1 MHLGQSPSGDPTHA
15 VPTNQGRIPTGAPT
29 LDFSGR
35 RVLIAGGSKGIGRE
49 LALAFAGA
57 GAQVSVCARGQTGLD
72 ALQADARAQGTQ
84 LHTFAADLGDLG
96 RIGVWLQA
104 AADTLGGID
113 VLVNNATGY
122 GMADDEDGW
131 AASLQIDLMAAV
143 RASRLALPWL
153 RASSDACILNLSS
166 IAAQQPR
173 PGGAPYAAAKAAL
186 SHYTT
191 SQALALAPDRIRV
204 NAIAPGSI
212 EFADGLWD
220 RRRVEDPALYHGT
233 LAKIPFGRFGQ
244 PREIADAALFL
255 CSPLARWITGHVLN
269 VDGGQ
274 RHYHVGTATEDSM
287 SVPPRQ
293 TNALAVVSLIAGICS
308 WTVLP
313 GVAALVAII
322 TGHLARAEIR
332 RRAGEQDGDGMALAG
347 LIMGWLNILAAVGL
361 VAILIFAMVAAGA
374 DAKPGL
380 RW

>member
-1 MHLGQSPSGDPTHA
+1 MANALAMPAGQSPSGDLTPA
-15 VPTNQGRIPTGAPT
+15 QGRIPAGAPT

-57 GAQVSVCARGQTGLD
+57 GAQVSVCARGQAGLD
-72 ALQADARAQGTQ
+72 ALQADAQAQRTP
-84 LHTFAADLGDLG
+84 LHTTSVDLADLDQ
-96 RIGVWLQA
+96 IDAWLHA
-104 AADTLGGID
+104 AAEALGGID

-143 RASRLALPWL
+143 RASRLAQPWL
-153 RASSDACILNLSS
+153 RASADACILNLSS

-191 SQALALAPDRIRV
+191 SQALALAPHRIRV

-233 LAKIPFGRFGQ
+233 LAKIPFGRFGHPQ
-244 PREIADAALFL
+244 EIANAALFL

-274 RHYHVGTATEDSM
+274 
-287 SVPPRQ
+287 
-293 TNALAVVSLIAGICS
+293 
-308 WTVLP
+308 VL
-313 GVAALVAII
+313 
-322 TGHLARAEIR
+322 
-332 RRAGEQDGDGMALAG
+332 
-347 LIMGWLNILAAVGL
+347 MG
-361 VAILIFAMVAAGA
+361 
-374 DAKPGL
+374 
-380 RW
+380 

>member
-1 MHLGQSPSGDPTHA
+1 MHPGPDVAES
-15 VPTNQGRIPTGAPT
+15 GAPAGAPI

-35 RVLIAGGSKGIGRE
+35 RVLVAGGSKGIGRE
-49 LALAFAGA
+49 MALAFAAA
-57 GAQVSVCARGQTGLD
+57 GAHVSVCARGQAGLD
-72 ALQADARAQGTQ
+72 ALLADAAAQGAS
-84 LHTFAADLGDLG
+84 LHAFAADLADPGQIDA
-96 RIGVWLQA
+96 WLHA
-104 AADTLGGID
+104 AAASLGGID
-113 VLVNNATGY
+113 ALVNNATGY

-131 AASLQIDLMAAV
+131 AASLQVDLMAAV

-153 RASSDACILNLSS
+153 RESSDACILNLSS

-220 RRRVEDPALYHGT
+220 RRKTSDPALYHGT
-233 LAKIPFGRFGQ
+233 LARIPFGRFGQ

-274 RHYHVGTATEDSM
+274 
-287 SVPPRQ
+287 
-293 TNALAVVSLIAGICS
+293 
-308 WTVLP
+308 VL
-313 GVAALVAII
+313 
-322 TGHLARAEIR
+322 
-332 RRAGEQDGDGMALAG
+332 
-347 LIMGWLNILAAVGL
+347 MG
-361 VAILIFAMVAAGA
+361 
-374 DAKPGL
+374 
-380 RW
+380 

>member
-1 MHLGQSPSGDPTHA
+1 MANSTTMPVGQSPCGDLT
-15 VPTNQGRIPTGAPT
+15 QGRIPAGAPT

-57 GAQVSVCARGQTGLD
+57 GARVSACARGLPGLQR
-72 ALQADARAQGTQ
+72 LQADAEAQGTP
-84 LHTFAADLGDLG
+84 LHVFTADLADIDQISL
-96 RIGVWLQA
+96 WLQA
-104 AADTLGGID
+104 SADALGGID

-153 RASSDACILNLSS
+153 RASDDACILNLSS

-191 SQALALAPDRIRV
+191 SQALALAADRIRV

-212 EFADGLWD
+212 AFADGLWD
-220 RRRVEDPALYHGT
+220 RRRVDDPDLYHAT
-233 LAKIPFGRFGQ
+233 LARIPFGRFGH

-274 RHYHVGTATEDSM
+274 
-287 SVPPRQ
+287 
-293 TNALAVVSLIAGICS
+293 
-308 WTVLP
+308 VL
-313 GVAALVAII
+313 
-322 TGHLARAEIR
+322 
-332 RRAGEQDGDGMALAG
+332 
-347 LIMGWLNILAAVGL
+347 MG
-361 VAILIFAMVAAGA
+361 
-374 DAKPGL
+374 
-380 RW
+380 

>member
-1 MHLGQSPSGDPTHA
+1 MNTAGSAAEHGSAL
-15 VPTNQGRIPTGAPT
+15 QGTKLT

-57 GAQVSVCARGQTGLD
+57 GARVSVCARGLSGLQ
-72 ALQADARAQGTQ
+72 ALQADAEAQGTPV
-84 LHTFAADLGDLG
+84 HVVAADLAEVEQ
-96 RIGVWLQA
+96 IGGWLQA
-104 AADTLGGID
+104 AADALGGID

-153 RASSDACILNLSS
+153 RASDDACILNLSS

-173 PGGAPYAAAKAAL
+173 PGAAPYAAAKAAL

-191 SQALALAPDRIRV
+191 SQALALAADRIRV

-220 RRRVEDPALYHGT
+220 RRRVEDPALYQAT
-233 LAKIPFGRFGQ
+233 LARIPFGRFGH

-274 RHYHVGTATEDSM
+274 
-287 SVPPRQ
+287 
-293 TNALAVVSLIAGICS
+293 
-308 WTVLP
+308 VL
-313 GVAALVAII
+313 
-322 TGHLARAEIR
+322 
-332 RRAGEQDGDGMALAG
+332 
-347 LIMGWLNILAAVGL
+347 MG
-361 VAILIFAMVAAGA
+361 
-374 DAKPGL
+374 
-380 RW
+380 

>member
-1 MHLGQSPSGDPTHA
+1 MANELAMPAGQSPSGDLTPA
-15 VPTNQGRIPTGAPT
+15 QGRMPAGAPT
-29 LDFSGR
+29 LEFSGR

-57 GAQVSVCARGQTGLD
+57 GAQVSVCARGQAGLD
-72 ALQADARAQGTQ
+72 ALQADARAQGTPVHTASVDLAILDQ
-84 LHTFAADLGDLG
+84 IDAWLHGAAE
-96 RIGVWLQA
+96 
-104 AADTLGGID
+104 TLGGID

-143 RASRLALPWL
+143 RASRLAQPWL
-153 RASSDACILNLSS
+153 RASADACILNLSS

-191 SQALALAPDRIRV
+191 SQALALAPHRIRV

-244 PREIADAALFL
+244 PQEIANAALFL

-274 RHYHVGTATEDSM
+274 
-287 SVPPRQ
+287 
-293 TNALAVVSLIAGICS
+293 
-308 WTVLP
+308 VL
-313 GVAALVAII
+313 
-322 TGHLARAEIR
+322 
-332 RRAGEQDGDGMALAG
+332 
-347 LIMGWLNILAAVGL
+347 MG
-361 VAILIFAMVAAGA
+361 
-374 DAKPGL
+374 
-380 RW
+380 

>member
-1 MHLGQSPSGDPTHA
+1 MAETASLRD
-15 VPTNQGRIPTGAPT
+15 GRPVI
-29 LDFSGR
+29 DFTGR

-57 GAQVSVCARGQTGLD
+57 GAQVSVCARGQAGLD
-72 ALQADARAQGTQ
+72 ALQADARAQGTE
-84 LHTFAADLGDLG
+84 LHTYAADLGDRAL
-96 RIGVWLQA
+96 IGAWLQA

-274 RHYHVGTATEDSM
+274 
-287 SVPPRQ
+287 
-293 TNALAVVSLIAGICS
+293 
-308 WTVLP
+308 VL
-313 GVAALVAII
+313 
-322 TGHLARAEIR
+322 
-332 RRAGEQDGDGMALAG
+332 
-347 LIMGWLNILAAVGL
+347 MG
-361 VAILIFAMVAAGA
+361 
-374 DAKPGL
+374 
-380 RW
+380 

>member
-1 MHLGQSPSGDPTHA
+1 MGQSPSGDLTH
-15 VPTNQGRIPTGAPT
+15 VQDRIPAGAPI

-49 LALAFAGA
+49 MALAFAGA
-57 GAQVSVCARGQTGLD
+57 GAQVSVCARGQAGLEALRTD
-72 ALQADARAQGTQ
+72 AQAQGTP
-84 LHTFAADLGDLG
+84 LHAFSTDLADPVQ
-96 RIGVWLQA
+96 IQAWLQA
-104 AADTLGGID
+104 AADALGGID

-122 GMADDEDGW
+122 GMVDNEEGW

-191 SQALALAPDRIRV
+191 SQALALAKDRIRV

-212 EFADGLWD
+212 EFDDGLWD

-233 LAKIPFGRFGQ
+233 LAKIPFGRFGH
-244 PREIADAALFL
+244 PREIADAALYL
-255 CSPLARWITGHVLN
+255 CSPLARWITGSVLN

-274 RHYHVGTATEDSM
+274 
-287 SVPPRQ
+287 
-293 TNALAVVSLIAGICS
+293 
-308 WTVLP
+308 VL
-313 GVAALVAII
+313 
-322 TGHLARAEIR
+322 
-332 RRAGEQDGDGMALAG
+332 
-347 LIMGWLNILAAVGL
+347 MG
-361 VAILIFAMVAAGA
+361 
-374 DAKPGL
+374 
-380 RW
+380 